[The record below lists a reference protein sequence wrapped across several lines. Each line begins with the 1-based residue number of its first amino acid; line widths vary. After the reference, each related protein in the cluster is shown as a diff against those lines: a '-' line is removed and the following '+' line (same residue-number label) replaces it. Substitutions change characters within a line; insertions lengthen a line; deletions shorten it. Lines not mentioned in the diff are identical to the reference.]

1 MNVGVY
7 ARSASASPLSVSLD
21 WTRIML
27 WLRSLLSPD
36 SGTGDPTPRAPTWP
50 SEATGFT
57 CASNM
62 VAVDMFPPHMDN
74 ATRIPQTASRMTQL
88 CQDPHDE
95 MQQLEEIDC
104 YLEESLKLLIQ
115 TGRTGDDAKSTCTAT
130 EETTSTIWL
139 HVVHVDKLA
148 GAAAAPQGDALG

>member
-1 MNVGVY
+1 
-7 ARSASASPLSVSLD
+7 
-21 WTRIML
+21 ML